1 MVDTMKDQEKVH
13 EDKIAE
19 LEAFLSEKDGENKRL
34 DSELNSEKTLKES
47 LEEQRSNLMKQYES
61 EKTTWQDTR
70 EKIEHKLNRQQG
82 LFRERIPFDPF
93 GQAQLSILNA
103 NKSDCKT
110 RDKQVEIIQSLK
122 SVVDPT
128 SAQSLGQG
136 FESLFTAL
144 KNLSDGSMPVFN
156 NEFGQDGDDLG
167 DPAFSNS
174 LLNQSVKQF
183 TIYLERVSHA
193 FFDQSS
199 GSVRTET
206 DL

>member
-19 LEAFLSEKDGENKRL
+19 LEAFLSDKDGENKRL

-128 SAQSLGQG
+128 SAQSLG
-136 FESLFTAL
+136 
-144 KNLSDGSMPVFN
+144 
-156 NEFGQDGDDLG
+156 
-167 DPAFSNS
+167 
-174 LLNQSVKQF
+174 
-183 TIYLERVSHA
+183 
-193 FFDQSS
+193 
-199 GSVRTET
+199 
-206 DL
+206 